1 MAKIEKKNLCDM
13 ALVRVTA
20 KIEKNKPFDR
30 AKKER
35 INILCRALVRIRTKK
50 EKNTLFGRTLVR

>member
-1 MAKIEKKNLCDM
+1 M
-13 ALVRVTA
+13 ALVHVTA

-35 INILCRALVRIRTKK
+35 IYILGRALVRIRTKK
-50 EKNTLFGRTLVR
+50 KEKKTALLVGLWLEEWQK